1 MPATKK
7 NIKADHYSLQ
17 SGLLLKANIIKN
29 GLDTSRLVNLI
40 TVFSSPED
48 FKMAGYPF
56 PPHLFFVSDISFN
69 ETVGILINKFNKTK
83 DWAIKQIQLW
93 YASFNLQRISE
104 EHIEKFIP
112 LIREINE
119 AIVKELGESYM
130 IGEEDIRIIACFLKE
145 GVNIV
150 HSFDKGFKET
160 CKELNMNIA
169 DIPIKDSQREKDIKK
184 KLFGRE

>member
-1 MPATKK
+1 MQPAKK
-7 NIKADHYSLQ
+7 KIKVDYYQ
-17 SGLLLKANIIKN
+17 MKSGILLKANIIKN

-40 TVFSSPED
+40 TVFTSPEE

-69 ETVGILINKFNKTK
+69 ETVGILIHKFNKTK
-83 DWAIKQIQLW
+83 DWAIAQIRLW

-112 LIREINE
+112 LVRETN
-119 AIVKELGESYM
+119 ATIVKEFGENYR
-130 IGEEDIRIIACFLKE
+130 IGDEDTKIIACFLKE

-150 HSFDKGFKET
+150 HSSDKGFKET
-160 CKELNMNIA
+160 CKKLNMNIA
-169 DIPIKDSQREKDIKK
+169 DIPIKDLQGEKDIKK
-184 KLFGRE
+184 KLFRMK